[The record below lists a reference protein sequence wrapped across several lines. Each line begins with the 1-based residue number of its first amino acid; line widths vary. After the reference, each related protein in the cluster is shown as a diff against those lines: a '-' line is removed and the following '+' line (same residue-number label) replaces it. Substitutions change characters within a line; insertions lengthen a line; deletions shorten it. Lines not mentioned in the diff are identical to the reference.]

1 MGDGGLAIQTDF
13 KNLVQR
19 NPKSSWNN
27 STSPGA
33 TNDSTQDFYPGS
45 LWSTPTQLFLC
56 TDSTPSH
63 AVWVPILISSSAANG
78 TLLIG
83 NGTGF
88 ALSTLTGSVNQ
99 VTVSN
104 GPGTI
109 TPACRRGSRRPA
121 CRSSPEDLIEAG
133 ISSENRTPP
142 DMISTDQFALPSTAV
157 EFRMGFDCVRNR

>member
-1 MGDGGLAIQTDF
+1 MATLVNYHGLQVVSPDPTGDGGLAIQNDF
-13 KNLVQR
+13 KNLVQW
-19 NPKSSWNN
+19 NPKSFWKN
-27 STSPGA
+27 STGAGA

-109 TPACRRGSRRPA
+109 TLGLPQ
-121 CRSSPEDLIEAG
+121 G
-133 ISSENRTPP
+133 IATTSMP
-142 DMISTDQFALPSTAV
+142 QFAG
-157 EFRMGFDCVRNR
+157 GFDRNWNFV